1 MQAECALWSSAGAL
15 THWAF
20 RVVLSPRKFLIER
33 FWMLKNLNIAVADKD
48 HPAAGLESVQLT
60 LSLIELLASATHAK
74 G

>member
-1 MQAECALWSSAGAL
+1 
-15 THWAF
+15 
-20 RVVLSPRKFLIER
+20 
-33 FWMLKNLNIAVADKD
+33 MLKNLNIAVADKD